1 MYNDIGDFMN
11 SINEKIIATIEK
23 IRPFLNSEGGDI
35 EFVKFEDGI
44 VYVTLK
50 GHCSNCEF
58 LDVTLKDAIE
68 VTLVNEIPEVIEVR
82 NIDSA
87 N

>member
-1 MYNDIGDFMN
+1 M
-11 SINEKIIATIEK
+11 
-23 IRPFLNSEGGDI
+23 
-35 EFVKFEDGI
+35 
-44 VYVTLK
+44 YVTLK